1 MIGADTPITTGQYL
15 LVYNMLSLTI
25 AGMAAAGLFFLFAR
39 SFVSNKYHL
48 ALYFSTLVCWIAT
61 YHYYRI
67 FLSWKDAYVVGTG
80 ADAGKYLPS
89 GTLFNDAYRYADW
102 LLTVPLLLAELVLVL
117 ALARAVTNNLL
128 FKLITAAILMLVL
141 GYPGEISTD
150 NATRWLW
157 GTLSTIPFVYILYV
171 LWVELTK
178 AIDRQP
184 ERVKLLTRNM
194 RLLLLFSWGFYPM
207 AYLLP
212 TLGLGDAIGIV
223 GLQVGYSLADLLA
236 KPVFGFLL
244 YAIAREKTLA
254 DNPKFDEERI
264 AGAARA

>member
-1 MIGADTPITTGQYL
+1 MYL
-15 LVYNMLSLTI
+15 
-25 AGMAAAGLFFLFAR
+25 
-39 SFVSNKYHL
+39 
-48 ALYFSTLVCWIAT
+48 STLVCWIAA

-67 FLSWKDAYVVGTG
+67 FQSWQDAYVVGTG
-80 ADAGKYLPS
+80 ENAGLYLPS

-117 ALARAVTNNLL
+117 ALARSVTNNLL
-128 FKLITAAILMLVL
+128 FKLITAAVLMLVL
-141 GYPGEISTD
+141 GYPGEVSTD
-150 NATRWLW
+150 NGTRWLW
-157 GTLSTIPFVYILYV
+157 GTLSSIPFVYILYV

-178 AIDRQP
+178 ALDKQP

-194 RLLLLFSWGFYPM
+194 RLLLLASWGFYPI
-207 AYLLP
+207 AYLIP
-212 TLGLGDAIGIV
+212 TLGVGEAVGIV

-254 DNPKFDEERI
+254 DNPKFDEERV
-264 AGAARA
+264 AAISRS

>member
-25 AGMAAAGLFFLFAR
+25 AGMSAAGLFFLFAR
-39 SFVSNKYHL
+39 SFISNKYHL
-48 ALYFSTLVCWIAT
+48 AMYFSTLVCWIAA

-117 ALARAVTNNLL
+117 ALARAVTNNLI
-128 FKLITAAILMLVL
+128 FKLVTAAILMLVL
-141 GYPGEISTD
+141 GYPGEIATD

-157 GTLSTIPFVYILYV
+157 GTLSTIPFIYILYV

-178 AIDRQP
+178 AMDKQP
-184 ERVKLLTRNM
+184 ERVKLLTGNM
-194 RLLLLFSWGFYPM
+194 RLLLLFSWGFYPI

-212 TLGLGDAIGIV
+212 TLGLGAAVGIV

-236 KPVFGFLL
+236 KPIFGFLL

-254 DNPKFDEERI
+254 DNPKFDEERV
-264 AGAARA
+264 AGVVRA